1 VQTTLLGLAIALIV
15 ALVAALVGPFFID
28 WNQFRPQF
36 EAEATKVIG
45 APVRV
50 AGNLDARLLPSP
62 SLRLRSVVVGGANDL
77 GKVRADKLDVEF
89 SLGDLMRGQWRATEL
104 TVNGLSLDLGLDQQ
118 GRVDWTATNGAFNLG
133 SLAIDRLNLTGRV
146 ALHDAASRGTLEL
159 SDIAFSGD
167 VRSLAGAV
175 RGDGNFKLDGVRYPF
190 RVSSGQNA
198 DGNGTRVHLTI
209 DPGERPLAADFDGVL
224 TFEARA
230 PRFEGA
236 MTLGSPVQAKPKA
249 DNASAPWRITAR
261 VKADHSAARLE
272 QLEVSYGAED
282 RALKVAGVGDLSF
295 GAAPKLQATLSARQL
310 DADKLLAK
318 EGAAKDNGGGS
329 PEPVRVLP
337 VLHGLLAALP
347 RPPLPAK
354 LELSAEQIMLGGR
367 PLQNVAL
374 GLRSDAN
381 AWMIDG
387 LDVRAPGATHV
398 SFNSIASNGAA
409 AGAKYASLVG
419 ALDLDSS
426 DLDMLVGWLQGRGD
440 MPPRNQR
447 SLRMRGNISVDA
459 DRIMLDA
466 MKAEIDGGAVEG
478 RVALASPPNGASRL
492 EAALKA
498 ERLDLDAAA
507 AFVRSLAGPP
517 GDWPAEAQVSLDIG
531 RAISSGQ
538 ELRPLAAKFSYSPKT
553 LLLDQLRFGQA
564 NGLVTEGEGSFD
576 RATATGK
583 LTLNASG
590 TSLAQVTALVAP
602 FAPALAARFDAAGIA
617 PGPARARLAL
627 DLSKNADN
635 ADRANAR
642 AMLDVEAPQLKGKVT
657 MTATPPAAAVRSFD
671 LDALGRSEAGLY
683 AKFSAERG
691 DSLLALLGLDR
702 AVAAG
707 SGPMQFEGS
716 ATAKWRAPLLFKAKL
731 WGAGLDADADG
742 SAEPWRKEPNAG
754 LNVRARSVNLAP
766 VLGLKPSDPDAQ
778 NVRLFA
784 RVTLAGR
791 KLTFDDLD
799 SVVAGS
805 RLRGHLGLTL
815 DDERQIDGEVGLDSL
830 DLAHAFWLAIGAAGH
845 DPAEPLGAGLVKGW
859 RGQIAF
865 QALRGVLPG
874 DVEVRPISG
883 TLKGDGQS
891 FTLDAVKGKIGGGAV
906 TANIDAR
913 PGANGLAVN
922 ARIELSGADGAALA
936 YRGLR
941 MPAGHASLQTA
952 LSSQGRSASA
962 LASALSGNGTVN
974 LESAAIAGLDPRA
987 FEAAI
992 RASDSGQPTDDA
1004 RLKKIVE
1011 PILAAGNLQVASAQI
1026 PFTIRDGRLRVSAT
1040 TLDAA
1045 DGARA
1050 IVSGG
1055 YDIPADQADIRAS
1068 LTSPVT
1074 GPANS
1079 RPEIQLFATGT
1090 PDALNRTID
1099 VTSLSSWLAVRTID
1113 RETRRLDAIERGLP
1127 PPAPP
1132 ATPSPP
1138 TAALSPPAAPAPA
1151 PAPEAA
1157 PLEQPQADVPVPGRD
1172 PRRFAPRPKAAIPRP
1187 PAPMPMAAPPL
1198 VTQHV
1203 APLPPT
1209 IEVKPPPGPAP
1220 AAVRPKLRPPLVLT
1234 PPSASP

>member
-50 AGNLDARLLPSP
+50 SGNLDARLLPSP

-104 TVNGLSLDLGLDQQ
+104 TINGLSLDLGLDSQ
-118 GRVDWTATNGAFNLG
+118 GQLDWTASNGTFNLG
-133 SLAIDRLNLTGRV
+133 SLAIDRLNLTGRA

-167 VRSLAGAV
+167 VRSLAGSM
-175 RGDGNFKLDGVRYPF
+175 RGDGNFKLDGIRYPF

-209 DPGERPLAADFDGVL
+209 DPGERPMSADLDGVL

-230 PRFEGA
+230 PHFDGA
-236 MTLGSPVQAKPKA
+236 LTLASPAQPKAKA
-249 DNASAPWRITAR
+249 DNTPAPWRISAR

-272 QLEVSYGAED
+272 QLETSYGAED
-282 RALKVAGVGDLSF
+282 RALKFAGSGDVSF
-295 GAAPKLQATLSARQL
+295 GAAPTLQATLSARQL
-310 DADKLLAK
+310 DADKLLATD
-318 EGAAKDNGGGS
+318 GAAKDNGGGS
-329 PEPVRVLP
+329 PEPVHVLP
-337 VLHGLLAALP
+337 ILHGLLAGLP

-354 LELSAEQIMLGGR
+354 IELSTEQITLGGR

-374 GLRSDAN
+374 SLRGDAD
-381 AWMIDG
+381 AWMIGG
-387 LDVRAPGATHV
+387 LDLRAPGATHV
-398 SFNSIASNGAA
+398 TFNSIAANSAA
-409 AGAKYASLVG
+409 AAAKSAKLAG
-419 ALDLDSS
+419 ALDIDSS
-426 DLDMLVGWLQGRGD
+426 DPDMLVAWLQGRGD
-440 MPPRNQR
+440 TPLRNQR
-447 SLRMRGNISVDA
+447 PLRLRGIVSVDA

-466 MKAEIDGGAVEG
+466 LRAEIEGGAVEG
-478 RVALASPPNGASRL
+478 RIALASPPNGASRV

-517 GDWPAEAQVSLDIG
+517 GDWPAEAQISLDVG

-538 ELRPLAAKFSYSPKT
+538 ELRPLTAKFSYSPKT
-553 LLLDQLRFGQA
+553 LSLDQLKFGQA

-576 RATATGK
+576 RANATGK
-583 LTLNASG
+583 LALSASG
-590 TSLAQVTALVAP
+590 ASLTQVTALVAP
-602 FAPALAARFDAAGIA
+602 FAPALAARFDSASVA
-617 PGPARARLAL
+617 PGPARLKLAL
-627 DLSKNADN
+627 DLGKDAGN
-635 ADRANAR
+635 ADRANTR
-642 AMLDVEAPQLKGKVT
+642 ATLDLDAPQLKGKVT
-657 MTATPPAAAVRSFD
+657 LTATPSATAIRSFD
-671 LDALGRSEAGLY
+671 LDALGRSEAAFN
-683 AKFSAERG
+683 AKVLAERG
-691 DSLLALLGLDR
+691 DTLLALLGLDR

-707 SGPMQFEGS
+707 SGSLQFEGS
-716 ATAKWRAPLLFKAKL
+716 ATAKWHTPLLLKAKL

-742 SAEPWRKEPNAG
+742 SAEPWRKDPSAS

-766 VLGLKPSDPDAQ
+766 MFGLRPSDPDAQ

-784 RVTLAGR
+784 RVALTGR

-805 RLRGHLGLTL
+805 RLRGHLALTL
-815 DDERQIDGEVGLDSL
+815 DEDRQIDGEVGLDSL
-830 DLAHAFWLAIGAAGH
+830 DLGHAFALAIGAAGR
-845 DPAEPLGAGLVKGW
+845 DASEPLGVGLVKGW

-865 QALRGVLPG
+865 QALRGILPG
-874 DVEVRPISG
+874 GAELHPISG

-891 FTLDAVKGKIGGGAV
+891 FTLDAVKGTIASGAL

-913 PGANGLAVN
+913 PSANGLAVN
-922 ARIELSGADGAALA
+922 ARAELAGADGAALA
-936 YRGLR
+936 YRGLK
-941 MPAGHASLQTA
+941 MPPARTSLQMA

-962 LASALSGNGTVN
+962 LASALSGNGTVT

-987 FEAAI
+987 FDAAI

-1004 RLKKIVE
+1004 RLKKIIE
-1011 PILAAGNLQVASAQI
+1011 PILAAGTLQVPSAQI
-1026 PFTIRDGRLRVSAT
+1026 PFTIRDGRLRIGAT
-1040 TLDAA
+1040 TLDTV
-1045 DGARA
+1045 DGSRA

-1055 YDIPADQADIRAS
+1055 YDIPADQADIRANLS
-1068 LTSPVT
+1068 SSAT

-1090 PDALNRTID
+1090 PDAFNRTID

-1132 ATPSPP
+1132 AMPSPP
-1138 TAALSPPAAPAPA
+1138 TAALSPLAPPSLELAPT
-1151 PAPEAA
+1151 PSD
-1157 PLEQPQADVPVPGRD
+1157 QPQADVPLPGRD
-1172 PRRFAPRPKAAIPRP
+1172 PRHFAPRPRAAVPHP
-1187 PAPMPMAAPPL
+1187 PAPTPMVAPP
-1198 VTQHV
+1198 VANRQV

-1220 AAVRPKLRPPLVLT
+1220 AAIRPKPRPPLVLT

>member
-36 EAEATKVIG
+36 EAEAAKVIG

-50 AGNLDARLLPSP
+50 SGNLDARLLPSP

-104 TVNGLSLDLGLDQQ
+104 TINGLSLDLGLDSQ
-118 GRVDWTATNGAFNLG
+118 GRLDWTASNGTFNLG

-167 VRSLAGAV
+167 VRSLAGSM
-175 RGDGNFKLDGVRYPF
+175 RGDGNFKLDGIRYPF
-190 RVSSGQNA
+190 RVSSGQNV

-209 DPGERPLAADFDGVL
+209 DPGERPMSADLDGVL

-230 PRFEGA
+230 PHFDGA
-236 MTLGSPVQAKPKA
+236 LTLASPVQAKAKG
-249 DNASAPWRITAR
+249 DNTPAPWRISAR

-272 QLEVSYGAED
+272 QLETSYGAED
-282 RALKVAGVGDLSF
+282 RALKFAGSGDVGF

-310 DADKLLAK
+310 DADKLLATD
-318 EGAAKDNGGGS
+318 GASS
-329 PEPVRVLP
+329 PAEPVRVLP
-337 VLHGLLAALP
+337 MLHELLAGLP

-354 LELSAEQIMLGGR
+354 IELSTEQIMLSGR

-374 GLRSDAN
+374 SLRGDAD
-381 AWMIDG
+381 AWMIGG
-387 LDVRAPGATHV
+387 LDLRAPGATHV
-398 SFNSIASNGAA
+398 TFNSVASNGAVA
-409 AGAKYASLVG
+409 TKSAKLAG
-419 ALDLDSS
+419 ALDVDSS
-426 DLDMLVGWLQGRGD
+426 DPDMLVAWLQGRGD
-440 MPPRNQR
+440 APLRNQKP
-447 SLRMRGNISVDA
+447 LRLRGIVSVDA
-459 DRIMLDA
+459 DRIVLDTLR
-466 MKAEIDGGAVEG
+466 AEIEGGAVEG
-478 RVALASPPNGASRL
+478 RIALASPPNGASRI

-517 GDWPAEAQVSLDIG
+517 ADWPAEAQVSLDVG

-538 ELRPLAAKFSYSPKT
+538 ELRPLTAKFSYSPKT
-553 LLLDQLRFGQA
+553 LALDQLKFGQA
-564 NGLVTEGEGSFD
+564 NGVVTEGAGSFD
-576 RATATGK
+576 RTSATGK
-583 LTLNASG
+583 LALSASG
-590 TSLAQVTALVAP
+590 ASLTQVTALVAP
-602 FAPALAARFDAAGIA
+602 FAPALAARFDSAGIA
-617 PGPARARLAL
+617 PGPARLTLAL
-627 DLSKNADN
+627 DLGRNADN

-642 AMLDVEAPQLKGKVT
+642 AMLDLDAPQLKGKVT
-657 MTATPPAAAVRSFD
+657 MTATPPSAAVRSFD
-671 LDALGRSEAGLY
+671 LDALGRSEAALN
-683 AKFSAERG
+683 AKVSAERG
-691 DSLLALLGLDR
+691 DALLALLGLDR

-707 SGPMQFEGS
+707 SGPLQFEGS
-716 ATAKWRAPLLFKAKL
+716 ATAKWHAPLLLKAKL

-742 SAEPWRKEPNAG
+742 SAEPWRKDPSAG
-754 LNVRARSVNLAP
+754 LNVRARSINLAP
-766 VLGLKPSDPDAQ
+766 MFGLKPSDPDAQ

-784 RVTLAGR
+784 RVGLSGR

-805 RLRGHLGLTL
+805 RLRGHLALTF
-815 DDERQIDGEVGLDSL
+815 DDDRQIDGEVGLDSL
-830 DLAHAFWLAIGAAGH
+830 DLAHAFGLAIGAAGR
-845 DPAEPLGAGLVKGW
+845 DASEPLGAGLVKGW
-859 RGQIAF
+859 RGQISF

-891 FTLDAVKGKIGGGAV
+891 FTLDAVKGTIAGGAM

-922 ARIELSGADGAALA
+922 ARVALAGADGAALA
-936 YRGLR
+936 YRGLK
-941 MPAGHASLQTA
+941 MPPGRTSLQMA

-962 LASALSGNGTVN
+962 LASALSGNGTVT

-987 FEAAI
+987 FDAAI
-992 RASDSGQPTDDA
+992 RASDSSQPTDDA

-1011 PILAAGNLQVASAQI
+1011 PIMAAGNLQVPSAQI
-1026 PFTIRDGRLRVSAT
+1026 PFTIRDGRLRVGAT
-1040 TLDAA
+1040 TLDTA
-1045 DGARA
+1045 DGSRA

-1068 LTSPVT
+1068 LTSSVT
-1074 GPANS
+1074 GSANS

-1127 PPAPP
+1127 PAPP
-1132 ATPSPP
+1132 AIPSPP
-1138 TAALSPPAAPAPA
+1138 TAALSPPALPSLEVAPAPSD
-1151 PAPEAA
+1151 
-1157 PLEQPQADVPVPGRD
+1157 QPQPDVPPPGRD
-1172 PRRFAPRPKAAIPRP
+1172 PRRFAPRPRAVIPHP
-1187 PAPMPMAAPPL
+1187 PAPIPMAVPP
-1198 VTQHV
+1198 VASQHV

-1220 AAVRPKLRPPLVLT
+1220 AAIKPKLRPPLVLT
-1234 PPSASP
+1234 PPPASP